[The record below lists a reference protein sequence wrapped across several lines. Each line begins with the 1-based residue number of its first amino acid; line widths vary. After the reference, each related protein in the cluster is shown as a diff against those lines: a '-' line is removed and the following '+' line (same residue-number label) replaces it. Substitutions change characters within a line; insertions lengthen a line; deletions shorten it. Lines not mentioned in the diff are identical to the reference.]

1 MAANSVF
8 SNLFGTLPQ
17 LVAIIFLAIGW
28 LISLVLQIFFKFK
41 KEQFADE
48 TQQDSWF
55 WWLTM
60 MWFIASLY
68 MVHYTPY
75 TIAPAAQMQ
84 HVVYNA
90 STVLGQKLILIASI
104 IGLFHIK
111 INGYKLGAFFYILWW
126 FLVLASMLLCTAVHF
141 LSIYIF
147 IECISIASYFLVA
160 LPFTKQ
166 SSEAAIKYAIFGSV
180 SSALM
185 LYGISLY
192 YGFTDSL
199 FINQIQAVGMF
210 VGVHGPLMVIACIFI
225 LGGILFKLSA
235 FPYHLWVA
243 DVYESTPNPVVSLLS
258 VVPKIAVI
266 ILLLKLMVIVSPQTQ
281 LILII
286 VALSSILIGNF
297 SALVQ
302 SKIKRILAF
311 STIAQIGFLLLFAQK
326 NTLIESYLL
335 FYLIAYIP
343 ANMLLF
349 FLVDKNT
356 LAIPVIN
363 LNDLSGLGQKW
374 PFWGVA
380 LIISCLSLIGLPP
393 TGGFSAKLFL
403 FVNISNLYNNSS
415 NYLYLFI
422 LIFALLNT
430 LIALAYYIKMPYF
443 AFFKE
448 SNHNQNLKFGIY
460 KAIFSFVLSA
470 IVLILFFK
478 SNILLNYLQ
487 QILY

>member
-1 MAANSVF
+1 MAANSIF

-28 LISLVLQIFFKFK
+28 LISVVFQIFFKLK

-60 MWFIASLY
+60 MWFVATLY
-68 MVHYTPY
+68 IVQFTPY

-84 HVVYNA
+84 HVVFNA
-90 STVLGQKLILIASI
+90 SAILGQKLILLASI
-104 IGLFHIK
+104 IGLLHIK
-111 INGYKLGAFFYILWW
+111 INDYKLGAFFYILWW

-199 FINQIQAVGMF
+199 FINQQQALGMF
-210 VGVHGPLMVIACIFI
+210 LGAQGPLMVIASVFI

-258 VVPKIAVI
+258 VVPKIAVV
-266 ILLLKLMVIVSPQTQ
+266 ILLLKLMGIVSSQTQ
-281 LILII
+281 LILVLI
-286 VALSSILIGNF
+286 ALASILIGNF

-302 SKIKRILAF
+302 GKVKRILAF

-326 NTLIESYLL
+326 NTQIESYLL

-349 FLVDKNT
+349 YLVDKNT
-356 LAIPVIN
+356 LSVPVIYLEN
-363 LNDLSGLGQKW
+363 LSGLGQQL
-374 PFWGVA
+374 PVWGIA

-403 FVNISNLYNNSS
+403 FVNISNLYSGSS
-415 NYLYLFI
+415 NKLYLFI

-430 LIALAYYIKMPYF
+430 LIALAYYIKIPYF

-448 SNHNQNLKFGIY
+448 NSFNKSIKFGVS
-460 KAIFSFVLSA
+460 KTIFSIVLSA
-470 IVLILFFK
+470 IVLILFFQ